1 LLKILTG
8 EFILKRRANGGE
20 VILLRS
26 LWIASFAY
34 IAAIV
39 AKEVITP
46 GHLWTFSWFQAR
58 LAISETITWW
68 GAIFAGVYVA
78 LYARFASQWAY
89 LAGLYNQINEAKLQ
103 AESLFDKGEKTINI
117 WWSGFIEDAE
127 ELHLATK
134 PMFAG
139 VIKVLLERE
148 GVRRAYIEGVAGGE
162 DRLKC
167 LDCKIQRAWKRAA
180 ARY

>member
-1 LLKILTG
+1 
-8 EFILKRRANGGE
+8 
-20 VILLRS
+20 
-26 LWIASFAY
+26 
-34 IAAIV
+34 
-39 AKEVITP
+39 
-46 GHLWTFSWFQAR
+46 
-58 LAISETITWW
+58 
-68 GAIFAGVYVA
+68 VYVA